1 MTQTDRPATA
11 LELGLTQS
19 ALAPDGRQVTLSNWQ
34 QAPWNR
40 WAFQHVRQLVPSARV
55 SRGEL
60 PVWELP
66 AEPVNLDGLG
76 FETVTGGGTT
86 VAGLLERGHADGFLV
101 LHRGRIVAEQYF
113 NGMTRDTPHLLQSIS
128 KSFTG
133 SLAGA
138 LAGGGLLTPDR
149 RLTECVGE
157 LADSS
162 FEGATVRHL
171 LDMSAGTR
179 FSEDYDDPH
188 ADVNQYEA
196 AVGWRPEPHGDGHGD
211 LLDYILGLPNARA
224 HGEAFEYRSILTDLL
239 GIVIERLAGAPFA
252 DVLSDRIWA
261 QLGAERDAEITV
273 DRSGN
278 ALADGGLSV
287 TLRDLGRFGQMILQG
302 GCVEG
307 RQLVPVAWINDTRY
321 ADEAWRQTFLASEES
336 QRLCESTAPSCFPR
350 GHYRN
355 QWWVIDPD
363 LGVLLA
369 SGIFGQSLYI
379 NLFASVVVAVVSSH
393 TQAFDA
399 ELSAD
404 VLRACAAMSGALS
417 IL

>member
-1 MTQTDRPATA
+1 MTQTSRPATA
-11 LELGLTQS
+11 SELGLTQS
-19 ALAPDGRQVTLSNWQ
+19 ALAADGRQVTLSNWQ
-34 QAPWNR
+34 RAPWNR
-40 WAFQHVRQLVPSARV
+40 WAFQHVRQLVPSARI

-66 AEPVNLDGLG
+66 VEPTNLDGLG
-76 FETVTGGGTT
+76 FETSSGGAST

-113 NGMTRDTPHLLQSIS
+113 NGMTRDTPHLLQSVS

-138 LAGGGLLTPDR
+138 LHGAGLLAPG
-149 RLTECVGE
+149 RLLTDCVAE
-157 LADSS
+157 LADTS

-179 FSEDYDDPH
+179 FSEDYDDPQ

-196 AVGWRPEPHGDGHGD
+196 VVGWRPDPDGNGNGD
-211 LLDYILGLPNARA
+211 LLGYILGLQNARS
-224 HGEAFEYRSILTDLL
+224 HGESFEYRSILTDLL
-239 GIVIERLAGAPFA
+239 GIVVERLAGGPFA
-252 DVLSDRIWA
+252 DVFGQWVWA
-261 QLGAERDAEITV
+261 RLGAACDAEITV
-273 DRSGN
+273 DRNGN
-278 ALADGGLSV
+278 SLTDGGISV
-287 TLRDLGRFGQMILQG
+287 TLRDLGRFGQMILQS
-302 GCVEG
+302 GCADG
-307 RQLVPVAWINDTRY
+307 RQIVPAAWINDTRY

-336 QRLCESTAPSCFPR
+336 QRLCEVSAPDCFPR

-355 QWWVIDPD
+355 QWWVIDPE

-379 NLFASVVVAVVSSH
+379 NMFASVVVAVLSSH

-399 ELSAD
+399 ELSGD